1 MVDLQKCTDQP
12 SKIPWSSRSNELLCG
27 GHTFLMSI
35 LVLFKVRAFLEL
47 EEENL
52 DEMGSALDPE

>member
-1 MVDLQKCTDQP
+1 
-12 SKIPWSSRSNELLCG
+12 
-27 GHTFLMSI
+27 MSI